1 MIFVESQTLITLL
14 RFRLRNKIK
23 LIKTIFV
30 SDSTDLEASNC
41 GLFKIK
47 PSVSYSTE
55 VDVKTSGENERSK
68 QVIRKI
74 GNETAGRA

>member
-1 MIFVESQTLITLL
+1 MLNHKHLSLASNPLY

-30 SDSTDLEASNC
+30 FDSTDLIASNS

-47 PSVSYSTE
+47 PSVTYSE
-55 VDVKTSGENERSK
+55 LDVKTSGENENQSR
-68 QVIRKI
+68 
-74 GNETAGRA
+74 